1 MGRFLQSLVSILY
14 PPVCPMCGRV
24 VQSTGGRSVACRD
37 CRRSLMYVGPNH
49 CMKCGKPLDEENGEL
64 CFDCEKTR
72 HVYDQGA
79 AVFQYSQGI
88 KQSIY
93 RFKYNGCRDFADWY
107 GEEMYRICQEQLKLW
122 TPQVIIPVPLHVSKE
137 RIRGYNQAE
146 LIAVELGKRSGIRVD
161 SNILKRSR
169 ATTPMKSLN
178 DQQRSENVEKAFTI
192 YQNSIKYKKVVLVDD
207 IYTTGSTIDA
217 CARVLKKAGVDKVY
231 CLSLCVGKG
240 I

>member
-24 VQSTGGRSVACRD
+24 VQGTGGRSVACRD
-37 CRRSLMYVGPNH
+37 CRRSLVYVGQNH

-107 GEEMYRICQEQLKLW
+107 GEEIYRTCQEQLKLW
-122 TPQVIIPVPLHVSKE
+122 APQVIIPVPLHVSKE

-146 LIAVELGKRSGIRVD
+146 LIAVELGKRSGIRV
-161 SNILKRSR
+161 
-169 ATTPMKSLN
+169 
-178 DQQRSENVEKAFTI
+178 
-192 YQNSIKYKKVVLVDD
+192 
-207 IYTTGSTIDA
+207 
-217 CARVLKKAGVDKVY
+217 
-231 CLSLCVGKG
+231 CVQCKTK
-240 I
+240 

>member
-1 MGRFLQSLVSILY
+1 
-14 PPVCPMCGRV
+14 
-24 VQSTGGRSVACRD
+24 
-37 CRRSLMYVGPNH
+37 MYVGQNH

-64 CFDCEKTR
+64 CFDCEKTC

-107 GEEMYRICQEQLKLW
+107 GEEMYRTCQEQLKLW
-122 TPQVIIPVPLHVSKE
+122 APQVIIPVPLHVSKE

-192 YQNSIKYKKVVLVDD
+192 YQNSIKYKKVILVDD